1 MWAVYKLTF
10 GSANGNNSVRQAL
23 SLDCAASM
31 WTPTVAIARVGG
43 VSEMAAEVSVER
55 DAAATVGDN
64 GAVDNFLSWPCKGEP
79 WITPDGDTVQRAEQ
93 GVSVGLQLCRDRQPA
108 TQLPDAAARPLGAE
122 ATPAWPLCVY
132 TLGRFRL
139 VRDGCE
145 LSFHGKS
152 PRKPLDLLLA
162 LIALGAHKVHT
173 DALMRAVWPGE
184 ASTDLRNLFD
194 NTLHRLRHLLGC
206 PALLPLSD
214 ARLSLDTRQCWVD
227 ALAFDRLVAAPIDRL
242 GPSDAHDAL
251 RLYQGHFL
259 QGDSARPWAAVCRER
274 LRSRLHRFLIAAGQR
289 LELAGRH
296 LDAVEL
302 YERGLEVDPLAE
314 DLYQRLMD
322 CHQRLGQHAESLRVY
337 RRCRDLLAAELGLAP
352 SRATRE
358 AALHAAV

>member
-1 MWAVYKLTF
+1 MWI
-10 GSANGNNSVRQAL
+10 
-23 SLDCAASM
+23 
-31 WTPTVAIARVGG
+31 PTVAIARVGG
-43 VSEMAAEVSVER
+43 VSEMAAEVTVER
-55 DAAATVGDN
+55 EAAATVGDN
-64 GAVDNFLSWPCKGEP
+64 GMVDNFLSWPCKCEP
-79 WITPDGDTVQRAEQ
+79 WITPDGDTDQRIELGA
-93 GVSVGLQLCRDRQPA
+93 SVGIQLGRDRQPA
-108 TQLPDAAARPLGAE
+108 TQLPNAAARLLDAE
-122 ATPAWPLCVY
+122 AAPAWPLCVY

-139 VRDGCE
+139 VRDGRE

-162 LIALGAHKVHT
+162 LIALGAHNVHT
-173 DALMRAVWPGE
+173 AALMRAVWPGE

-194 NTLHRLRHLLGC
+194 NTLHRLRRLLGR

-214 ARLSLDTRQCWVD
+214 ARLSLDSSQCWVD

-242 GPSDAHDAL
+242 GPSDVHDAL

-274 LRSRLHRFLIAAGQR
+274 LRNRLHRLVIAAGER
-289 LELAGRH
+289 LEFCGHH
-296 LDAVEL
+296 LDAADL

-322 CHQRLGQHAESLRVY
+322 CHQRLGQYAEALRVY